1 MKKRVIVLDTNVLL
15 HDPESPLHFANENV
29 VIPIQVVEE
38 VDRFKRDPGEKGR
51 NARRVSRLLDSLRE
65 KGNLSSGV
73 KINNKFEGTIKV
85 AFCRKETTE
94 RLPSELSDSSG
105 DNKILAVALEE
116 KNTKI
121 LSDFP
126 EVVLI
131 SKDTNLRI
139 KADAVGLKA
148 EDYSKDKVSLDNLE
162 KGFREISSNSE
173 EINKVQKDGFIY
185 LRDIKSKFEPSLA
198 SNEGVI
204 LKDNLKEN
212 HTYLTRYDQSENKLV
227 SLNYLRR
234 SNLGKVK
241 PKNLE
246 QSFALDLLLDPKVQL
261 VSLVGKAGTG
271 KTLLALAVGLHQ
283 VADENIYE
291 RLLVSRPPIPLGKEL
306 GYLPGSLD
314 EKLAPWMKPII
325 DNLDYLTSPKSNKNG
340 EKIDRK
346 ERDIN
351 SKNSWEDLR
360 GMGLLEVEAIN
371 YIRGR
376 SIPHQFILIDEAQN
390 LTPLEVKTI
399 VTRAGEGTKI
409 VFTGDPNQIDHPYLD
424 SDSNG
429 LTWLAKK
436 LHGQKIIGHITLSQG
451 ERSDLA
457 ELAADLL

>member
-65 KGNLSSGV
+65 KGNLSAGV

-85 AFCRKETTE
+85 AFCRKETTD
-94 RLPSELSDSSG
+94 RLPSELNDSSG

-162 KGFREISSNSE
+162 KGFREISSNSD

-185 LRDIKSKFEPSLA
+185 LRDIKSKFEPSLV

-212 HTYLTRYDQSENKLV
+212 HTYLTRYDKSEKKLV
-227 SLNYLRR
+227 GLNYLRR
-234 SNLGKVK
+234 SHLGKVK

-283 VADENIYE
+283 VADANIYE

-376 SIPHQFILIDEAQN
+376 SIPNQFILIDEAQN

>member
-15 HDPESPLHFANENV
+15 HDPESPLHFANDNV

-38 VDRFKRDPGEKGR
+38 VDRFKRDPSEKGR
-51 NARRVSRLLDSLRE
+51 NARRVSRLLDGFRE

-73 KINNKFEGTIKV
+73 RINNKDVGQIKV
-85 AFCRKETTE
+85 AFCRKETTD
-94 RLPSELSDSSG
+94 RLPSELNDNSG
-105 DNKILAVALEE
+105 DNKILAVALEH
-116 KNTKI
+116 KTNKVLANSPDVI
-121 LSDFP
+121 
-126 EVVLI
+126 LI

-139 KADAVGLKA
+139 KADAIGLKA
-148 EDYSKDKVSLDNLE
+148 EDYSSNKVSLDNLNR
-162 KGFREISSNSE
+162 GFREIISDQN
-173 EINKVQKDGFIY
+173 EINKIQKEGFIF
-185 LRDIKSKFEPSLA
+185 LKDIKFNLKPSLY

-204 LKDNLKEN
+204 LRDNLKEN
-212 HTYLTRYDQSENKLV
+212 HTYLCRYDPIEKKLI
-227 SLNYLRR
+227 SLNWLRR
-234 SNLGKVK
+234 SNLGKIK

-246 QSFALDLLLDPKVQL
+246 QSFALDLLLDPDIQL
-261 VSLVGKAGTG
+261 VTLIGKAGTG
-271 KTLLALAVGLHQ
+271 KTLLALAVGLNL
-283 VADENIYE
+283 VADENMYE
-291 RLLVSRPPIPLGKEL
+291 RLLVSRPPISLGKEL
-306 GYLPGSLD
+306 GFLPGSLD

-325 DNLDYLTSPKSNKNG
+325 DNLDYLTGSKFNKKG
-340 EKIDRK
+340 EKVALK
-346 ERDIN
+346 ERDN
-351 SKNSWEDLR
+351 NARNSWEDLK

-376 SIPHQFILIDEAQN
+376 SISHQFILIDEAQN

-436 LHGQKIIGHITLSQG
+436 LQGQKIVGHITLSQG

-457 ELAADLL
+457 ELAANLL

>member
-73 KINNKFEGTIKV
+73 KINNKSEGTIKV
-85 AFCRKETTE
+85 AFCRKETTD

-148 EDYSKDKVSLDNLE
+148 EDFTKDKVSLDNLD
-162 KGFREISSNSE
+162 KGFREISSNSD

-185 LRDIKSKFEPSLA
+185 LRDIKSKFEPSLV

-204 LKDNLKEN
+204 LRDNLKEN
-212 HTYLTRYDQSENKLV
+212 HTYLTRYDRSEKKLV
-227 SLNYLRR
+227 GLNFLKR

-246 QSFALDLLLDPKVQL
+246 QTFALDLLLDPKVQL
-261 VSLVGKAGTG
+261 VSLVPINWSTYADTG
-271 KTLLALAVGLHQ
+271 
-283 VADENIYE
+283 
-291 RLLVSRPPIPLGKEL
+291 IP
-306 GYLPGSLD
+306 
-314 EKLAPWMKPII
+314 
-325 DNLDYLTSPKSNKNG
+325 
-340 EKIDRK
+340 
-346 ERDIN
+346 
-351 SKNSWEDLR
+351 
-360 GMGLLEVEAIN
+360 
-371 YIRGR
+371 
-376 SIPHQFILIDEAQN
+376 
-390 LTPLEVKTI
+390 
-399 VTRAGEGTKI
+399 
-409 VFTGDPNQIDHPYLD
+409 
-424 SDSNG
+424 
-429 LTWLAKK
+429 
-436 LHGQKIIGHITLSQG
+436 
-451 ERSDLA
+451 
-457 ELAADLL
+457 